1 MVTHMYEERE
11 SVGEEGTARRGMY
24 EDQSVGLGQ
33 HPEGV
38 FTDKERGISGGILEQ
53 SIGARN

>member
-1 MVTHMYEERE
+1 MQRGSQSELEM
-11 SVGEEGTARRGMY
+11 GTARRGMY

-38 FTDKERGISGGILEQ
+38 FTDKERGNSGGILEQ
-53 SIGARN
+53 SMGARN